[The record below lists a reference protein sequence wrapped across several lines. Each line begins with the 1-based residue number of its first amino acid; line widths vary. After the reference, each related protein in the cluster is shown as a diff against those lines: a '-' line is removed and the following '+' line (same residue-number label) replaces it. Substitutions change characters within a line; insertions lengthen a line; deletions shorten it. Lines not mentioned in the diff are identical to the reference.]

1 MTTGCYKGLGRDTL
15 IQMRTDTL
23 SEIETLRKGKRISS
37 ASMSGKS
44 SSKSLMTTN
53 ELRDELK
60 EIDYALRSL
69 PSTDLETGD
78 IGVAFTR
85 KPGRGQ
91 DRSGSFFN
99 KSIAIQ
105 PRPNRRKPDLRV
117 RNQQFLGSQ

>member
-69 PSTDLETGD
+69 PSTDLEPGD
-78 IGVAFTR
+78 IASPSPASRGGVKT
-85 KPGRGQ
+85 GR
-91 DRSGSFFN
+91 DRFSISRLQNEPFLVVRPSGSRLPPCTA
-99 KSIAIQ
+99 ST
-105 PRPNRRKPDLRV
+105 
-117 RNQQFLGSQ
+117 SS